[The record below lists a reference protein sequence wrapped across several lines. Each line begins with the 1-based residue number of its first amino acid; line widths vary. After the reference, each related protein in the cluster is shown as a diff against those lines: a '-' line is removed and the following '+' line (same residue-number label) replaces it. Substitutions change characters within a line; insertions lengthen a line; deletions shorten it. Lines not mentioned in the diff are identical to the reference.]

1 MVPEESTNE
10 ELLELEQGCVV
21 EDEAGEKEPP
31 GEEKEES
38 LRKFTV
44 NCLTKAFSN
53 FIKF

>member
-10 ELLELEQGCVV
+10 ELLELEQGCVA